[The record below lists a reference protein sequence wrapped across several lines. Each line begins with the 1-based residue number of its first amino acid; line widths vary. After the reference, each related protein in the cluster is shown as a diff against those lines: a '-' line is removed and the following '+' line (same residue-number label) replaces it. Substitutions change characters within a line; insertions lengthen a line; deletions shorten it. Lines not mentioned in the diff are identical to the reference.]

1 MYSAEQQ
8 AGCGVEGSQITLKLL
23 DAQGNVVAVAN
34 EKGTWHA
41 WDGVFEHIQRLDLT
55 FGPASVITMPG
66 TGTGDG
72 PHRATVPWGPLA
84 LALASVGLAGAA
96 TGFALRKRATTR

>member
-1 MYSAEQQ
+1 VAYSAEQQ
-8 AGCGVEGSQITLKLL
+8 AGCGVEGSQVTFKLL

-41 WDGVFEHIQRLDLT
+41 WDGVSELQQLNLT
-55 FGPASVITMPG
+55 FGPRGVITMPG

-72 PHRATVPWGPLA
+72 TNAWRTVAIG
-84 LALASVGLAGAA
+84 LASLGMAGA
-96 TGFALRKRATTR
+96 GLGLALRKRAMTR